1 MGAEL
6 LLSVVLALT
15 TALLCYAGYIF
26 LIVDRR
32 QESSMLADKDLFD
45 AIDNKNYDFELPEEI
60 EEYEELRES
69 QPGDKRALPMA
80 LLKRAMADIPR
91 IEQLERDHPRM
102 ARLFQKGLLPF
113 GIWEQLVDAEA
124 MMDTEVSAHM
134 SVWQRLSHMRFSAGS
149 LCANRSRETAEG
161 LGPGCLQPGGCY
173 RCCGVA
179 VAGL

>member
-1 MGAEL
+1 
-6 LLSVVLALT
+6 
-15 TALLCYAGYIF
+15 
-26 LIVDRR
+26 
-32 QESSMLADKDLFD
+32 
-45 AIDNKNYDFELPEEI
+45 
-60 EEYEELRES
+60 
-69 QPGDKRALPMA
+69 MA

-161 LGPGCLQPGGCY
+161 LGPGCLQPGLSN
-173 RCCGVA
+173 VA
-179 VAGL
+179 AKA